1 MWMSETLTLRCEDTL
16 DGIFTAIYD
25 AFVYKNQMEV
35 PYTDSISIEMGEG
48 NNYNLFSREICV
60 ETDEQKARK
69 TVETIQKRLGYSVYD
84 TLLHALCH
92 ADEDRATIVL
102 EYLVRGFQ
110 KGTRIKEYLTDPY
123 VMRVLELSRKVYK
136 EEQKMNGFL
145 RFRDMGAFLLS
156 EIEPK
161 SNLIPVI
168 MWHFADRYPNEN
180 FVIYDQARKYAVVH
194 QAFQDCF
201 FITGE
206 ELQIDKLAREDYFEE
221 LWKQYFHS
229 MGIKE
234 RKNERCQTNML
245 PKWFRGNMLEFQ

>member
-1 MWMSETLTLRCEDTL
+1 MWMSETLTLRCQDTL

-25 AFVYKNQMEV
+25 AFVYKNQMEA

-69 TVETIQKRLGYSVYD
+69 TVETIHLG
-84 TLLHALCH
+84 
-92 ADEDRATIVL
+92 
-102 EYLVRGFQ
+102 YLVRGFQ

-145 RFRDMGAFLLS
+145 RFRDMGTFLLS

-206 ELQIDKLAREDYFEE
+206 ELKIDKLVKEDYFEE

>member
-1 MWMSETLTLRCEDTL
+1 MSESLILRCEDTL
-16 DGIFTAIYD
+16 DGVFTAIYD
-25 AFVYKNQMEV
+25 AFVYKNQMET

-48 NNYNLFSREICV
+48 NNYNLFYREIV
-60 ETDEQKARK
+60 IETDEKKAGK
-69 TVETIQKRLGYSVYD
+69 TVETIQKRLGYSIYH

-92 ADEDRATIVL
+92 ADEDRASAVL
-102 EYLVRGFQ
+102 GYLVRGF
-110 KGTRIKEYLTDPY
+110 KEGTQIREQLTDPY
-123 VMRVLELSRKVYK
+123 VMRVLELSRKVAK

-145 RFRDMGAFLLS
+145 RFRDMGTFLLS

-161 SNLIPVI
+161 SNLLPVI

-180 FVIYDQARKYAVVH
+180 FVIYDKARKYAVVH
-194 QAFQDCF
+194 QAYQECF
-201 FITGE
+201 FVKGE
-206 ELQIDKLAREDYFEE
+206 ELQIDMLAKEDYFEQ
-221 LWKQYFHS
+221 LWKQYFCC